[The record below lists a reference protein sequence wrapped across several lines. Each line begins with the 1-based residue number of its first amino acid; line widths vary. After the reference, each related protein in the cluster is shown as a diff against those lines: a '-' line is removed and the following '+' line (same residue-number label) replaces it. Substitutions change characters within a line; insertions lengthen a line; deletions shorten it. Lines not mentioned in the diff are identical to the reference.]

1 MSATAEESDANDGTD
16 FLGRQVSACRG
27 LTAQAIPPVQRF
39 KAQVWHQNAGYL
51 KNKHGDTVKQWELIL
66 ACHGGTQSQDGQGKN
81 KHQKGDFCCHEDG
94 VALTTRPIGS
104 HRIEVG
110 LQGWNVHIFCCMYQD
125 DGSLNDRCPQ
135 RSRHGSK
142 SPYRT
147 GENAFLWVDGQFWL
161 LESARETRR
170 MVISTTESLENK
182 MKITSLRPISLSLLV
197 ASLVG
202 CATTGPGQNVFMGTG
217 NSFRMNG
224 LLVSELE
231 ANSLGVGVSRL
242 TIKSR
247 ADADA
252 ADKLVRFYAD
262 KAAKAA
268 ATGAASDFAVSW
280 HLAKNIAQS
289 RIEQTLAT
297 EMFMSDLGSRK
308 DGIASLPGGAR
319 VFLPKTL
326 YDAAAPE
333 GRKRV
338 SLEDLMFGEVG
349 VAMAEVPNWVGT
361 IKVAALGNALGSL
374 LNQVSTTEPDQQSNK
389 GVLGAMKVGTA
400 YSARD
405 SLGNKYIVEK
415 TENGIVLHN
424 PGRAPTKVDL
434 AQLNYMPQIDRPEQ
448 YRYQAAKIV
457 EKINSEIQAAFTH
470 DLKRSAAVGFGGYF
484 SLPPNGFQLGDQVG
498 YMSADGSYSA
508 GEQPAVRK
516 LYSTDR
522 AFKTAVDLTSKENLY
537 NDGIFLNFRSNC
549 GAFALR
555 VRHGD
560 ALEYATYSCRDAK
573 NNVTYSRTYVL
584 GNGFSAQ
591 NWDSMLKD
599 RSYVVKMKAS
609 ANAAKFAE
617 AVAAFIPFYGN
628 FEGLARCAG
637 LPSPSAFVTAAVM
650 DSRIDK
656 DVRRMVS
663 YTPEKETPSTVG
675 AALDCAQGVASVANM
690 RKLVSA
696 GDRALSLNK
705 IFSSPDY
712 IETTKLLGLLDTKMH
727 TKAQLSEVAAITD
740 KFASPSAAFVG
751 KLFYDNLQH
760 SNDLVGLASAIYDL
774 AK

>member
-1 MSATAEESDANDGTD
+1 MHFSGLMVSFGYWN
-16 FLGRQVSACRG
+16 LQV
-27 LTAQAIPPVQRF
+27 
-39 KAQVWHQNAGYL
+39 
-51 KNKHGDTVKQWELIL
+51 KHGEW
-66 ACHGGTQSQDGQGKN
+66 S
-81 KHQKGDFCCHEDG
+81 
-94 VALTTRPIGS
+94 
-104 HRIEVG
+104 
-110 LQGWNVHIFCCMYQD
+110 YQQLVP
-125 DGSLNDRCPQ
+125 S
-135 RSRHGSK
+135 
-142 SPYRT
+142 
-147 GENAFLWVDGQFWL
+147 E
-161 LESARETRR
+161 
-170 MVISTTESLENK
+170 IK

-217 NSFRMNG
+217 NSYRMNG

-231 ANSLGVGVSRL
+231 ADSLGVGASRL

-252 ADKLVRFYAD
+252 ADKLVRLYAD

-289 RIEQTLAT
+289 RIEQTVAT

-308 DGIASLPGGAR
+308 DGIASLPGGGR

-326 YDAAAPE
+326 YDAAPE

-349 VAMAEVPNWVGT
+349 VAMDEAPNWAGT

-415 TENGIVLHN
+415 TANGIVLHN

-434 AQLNYMPQIDRPEQ
+434 AQLNYMPQLDRPEQ

-470 DLKRSAAVGFGGYF
+470 DLKRSAAVGLGGYF

-498 YMSADGSYSA
+498 YMSTDGSYSA

-560 ALEYATYSCRDAK
+560 ALEYATYTCRDAK

-599 RSYVVKMKAS
+599 RSYVAKMKAN

-650 DSRIDK
+650 DSRIEK

-675 AALDCAQGVASVANM
+675 TALDCAQGVASVANM
-690 RKLVSA
+690 RKLASA

-751 KLFYDNLQH
+751 KLFYDKLQQ
-760 SNDLVGLASAIYDL
+760 SNDIVGLASAIYDL